1 MFCFTFSSPPPRQSF
16 LTQAPGD
23 LLIEIALALES
34 RADVLSLCLTS
45 SHTYFHVASVLYESV
60 TLRDLEQC
68 TRTLRMLSQRPGIA
82 RHVRELSIEL
92 RSSCDYKQGVAVSL
106 LASAAVRDAAAT
118 HCLDALTKFIWD
130 ADEKPYHED
139 MWFALRM
146 GCPQLRYIGTSV
158 GRYLPAHNSHLFD
171 FVHLTGFSLTLKA
184 GFYDAHMDTFFDEDR
199 ASSRQMWDMLIL
211 RCPNLEELIIEGASS
226 LPTDI
231 HTLVHARWP
240 KLRKLVLG
248 DVSIDWSPSPADP
261 PDKRPFIAFLEAHSA
276 LESLS
281 LSKYN
286 VLPQHL
292 SSIDP
297 GTLRISSF
305 TGTLQQLQ
313 ALPHL
318 HTHLKSV
325 TFRDPMLTRE
335 ISTQA
340 VSALLQSLPN
350 LNKLK
355 VSFILHSMY
364 DSGNLLR
371 SLIVACPRLRH
382 LDLTCGNKPSFQMDT
397 FSKTVRGF
405 PKLQS
410 LHLTIVKYPGD
421 EPLSAGAARIAK
433 ANPRLTK
440 FKLTFI
446 PPAYPLSLPFSLPHP
461 PFPLPAC
468 STGSFELTTDRH
480 GLPLALLGF
489 EHFRLVWPWGLG
501 VFSSSRRYVSDLR
514 PLSAPGR
521 RKTGWRGVFG
531 LLTERSPAGEE
542 MRIIVFCGLLVS
554 LAIWGFFLHR
564 MRADNPGQVL
574 GVAQTQKLPAV
585 KGVLRFAP
593 VVRMQ
598 ATA

>member
-1 MFCFTFSSPPPRQSF
+1 MFWLTSSPHPLRQSL

-34 RADVLSLCLTS
+34 QVDVLSLCLTS
-45 SHTYFHVASVLYESV
+45 SYIYFHAASVLYESV
-60 TLRDLEQC
+60 ILKGLEQC
-68 TRTLRMLSQRPGIA
+68 TSTLSMLSGRPDIA
-82 RHVRELSIEL
+82 RH
-92 RSSCDYKQGVAVSL
+92 GVAFSS

-118 HCLDALTKFIWD
+118 QYLDALTKFIWD

-139 MWFALRM
+139 MWFALRI

-171 FVHLTGFSLTLKA
+171 FINLTGFSLTLKP

-211 RCPNLEELIIEGASS
+211 RCPNLQELIIEGVSS

-231 HTLVHARWP
+231 HALVHGRWM

-248 DVSIDWSPSPADP
+248 DVSIDCTPLPPDM
-261 PDKRPFIAFLEAHSA
+261 PDKRPFITFLEAHSG

-281 LSKYN
+281 LSKYTI
-286 VLPQHL
+286 LPQHL

-297 GTLRISSF
+297 DSLHITSF

-313 ALPHL
+313 AMPYLRNY
-318 HTHLKSV
+318 LKSV

-335 ISTQA
+335 VSTQA
-340 VSALLQSLPN
+340 VSALLQSLPH
-350 LNKLK
+350 LMELK
-355 VSFILHSMY
+355 ISFILNSMY

-371 SLIVACPRLRH
+371 SLMVACPRLRH

-410 LHLTIVKYPGD
+410 LHLTVVKYPGD

-440 FKLTFI
+440 FELTFI
-446 PPAYPLSLPFSLPHP
+446 PPTYPLSLPFSLPHP
-461 PFPLPAC
+461 PFPLSAR

-480 GLPLALLGF
+480 GLPLTLLGF
-489 EHFRLVWPWGLG
+489 EHSRLVWPWGLG
-501 VFSSSRRYVSDLR
+501 VSSSSCRYVSDLR

-521 RKTGWRGVFG
+521 RKTGWRGMLG
-531 LLTERSPAGEE
+531 LLVECSFAGEE
-542 MRIIVFCGLLVS
+542 MRMIVFCGLLVS
-554 LAIWGFFLHR
+554 LAIWGFLVHR
-564 MRADNPGQVL
+564 TKAGSLSEVMRVVEIQR
-574 GVAQTQKLPAV
+574 LPAV
-585 KGVLRFAP
+585 QGMLSSAP
-593 VVRMQ
+593 VARIQV
-598 ATA
+598 TA